1 MAMGAI
7 SNFELPVR
15 AAKVSLGSTAAVA
28 RLGESVSL
36 APIDHLLCAICG
48 PSRTHEYSQKRT
60 RVSKR
65 HSCRTQ
71 DVFGCYR
78 MPRSHHLLNQHHLC
92 TIRRLDAAA
101 RQRPQPKSLIRGEG
115 NHRILRCS
123 RRFGEPK
130 TGKFYPIAVSRDMA
144 LEKPGSSHRAAVHD
158 PPSSTQNRAQ

>member
-71 DVFGCYR
+71 DVFDCYR
-78 MPRSHHLLNQHHLC
+78 MPRSHHLLNQHLLC

-101 RQRPQPKSLIRGEG
+101 RQHPQPNPLIS
-115 NHRILRCS
+115 S
-123 RRFGEPK
+123 RRYGEPK
-130 TGKFYPIAVSRDMA
+130 TGEFHPIAVGRDMA